1 MASRM
6 KLCAA
11 AALLLLALGLNA
23 AEPLGYEVVADRPT
37 CVYRCGETATFTVK
51 ITGTNGIPVK
61 VGKVKATLG
70 SFGPRQIASAEWDLA
85 STNVFTFAGRL
96 DSPGFLRIRFSPSP
110 SGNGTK
116 VWSVAYDPERIV
128 KGSPSPADFDA
139 YWAGERARLR
149 REVPLDP
156 QVTRVPERCT
166 DKFDFFRVSFATFG
180 RRVYGYLSVP
190 TDKAKAPFPV
200 DFQVNA
206 AGFGS
211 WTNDMEGRPDSIC
224 MRMSVY
230 PFEPD
235 WRWREMGLR
244 RKYDA
249 MNDECRGRYGCIY
262 SCAGVTES
270 REAYFFHPVLLGIDR
285 SVDWL
290 AERPDV
296 DRSRFRYAGTSQG
309 GGFGFYLTGLNR
321 AFTRAAFYVPAITD
335 TMGCLKGRQSGW
347 PQIVENNSKT
357 VGAKSAAER
366 WAPYFDAANFASRIA
381 CPVRI
386 AVGFSDTTC
395 PPCAVY
401 AAYNEIKVVDKGIVH
416 GIGMT
421 HSCFGRFYAE
431 LGAWVRGGEAKNP

>member
-1 MASRM
+1 MASCM

-11 AALLLLALGLNA
+11 TAFLLLALGVGA
-23 AEPLGYEVVADRPT
+23 AEPLGYEVVADRPV

-51 ITGTNGIPVK
+51 VTDTNGIPVRS
-61 VGKVKATLG
+61 GKARATLDN
-70 SFGPRQIASAEWDLA
+70 FGPRQIASTEWDLA
-85 STNVFTFAGRL
+85 STNAFTFAGRL
-96 DSPGFLRIRFSPSP
+96 DSPGFLRIRFSPEP
-110 SGNGTK
+110 FGKGAK
-116 VWSVAYDPERIV
+116 VWSVAYDPEKIV
-128 KGSPSPADFDA
+128 KGSPAPVDFDA

-166 DKFDFFRVSFATFG
+166 DGFDFFRVSFATFG

-190 TDKAKAPFPV
+190 TDRAKAPFPV

-206 AGFGS
+206 AGFGD
-211 WTNDMEGRPDSIC
+211 WTNDMNGRPDAIC

-235 WRWREMGLR
+235 WRWRETGLR

-249 MNDECRGRYGCIY
+249 LNDECRGKYGCGY
-262 SCAGVTES
+262 PCAGIAES

-285 SVDWL
+285 AVDWL

-296 DRSRFRYAGTSQG
+296 DRSRFRYGGTSQG

-321 AFTRAAFYVPAITD
+321 TFTRAAFYVPAITD
-335 TMGCLKGRQSGW
+335 TMGYLKGRQSGW

-357 VGAKSAAER
+357 AAAKSAAER
-366 WAPYFDAANFASRIA
+366 CAPYFDAANFASRIA

-386 AVGFSDTTC
+386 AVGFSDTCC

-401 AAYNEIKVVDKGIVH
+401 AAYNEIKVGDKGIVH

-421 HSCFGRFYAE
+421 HSCSSRLHAE
-431 LGAWVRGGEAKNP
+431 LDAWMRDGGPKNP